1 MKKTAIA
8 ILVLC
13 SVLAAT
19 IMPSPVWAGGRHG
32 HGFWG
37 PGVVIGGLAAGVV
50 AAITFPLWAFAAPVP
65 YAPPPVYASPPVYA
79 PPVVYAPAPASYAPA
94 PTVRQQAATYAGP
107 PPPPQVRREV
117 VYPNGR
123 YLLYGDGVRQPW
135 QWIWIATPSAPPPPP
150 PPQ

>member
-1 MKKTAIA
+1 MKKTVIA

-13 SVLAAT
+13 SVLVGT
-19 IMPSPVWAGGRHG
+19 IVPSPVWAGGWHR

-50 AAITFPLWAFAAPVP
+50 AAITFPLWALAAPPP
-65 YAPPPVYASPPVYA
+65 YAPPPVYA
-79 PPVVYAPAPASYAPA
+79 PPVVYAPAPATYAPA
-94 PTVRQQAATYAGP
+94 PAVYQHAATYAGP

-117 VYPNGR
+117 VYPHGR
-123 YLLYGDGVRQPW
+123 YLLFGDGVRQPW
-135 QWIWIATPSAPPPPP
+135 QWIWIANPTAPPPPP